1 MTVRIN
7 ILVLVWVLVCL
18 TFLAHKAF
26 GADTLIMEKNPP
38 APKVVCV
45 GYYDKAGEL
54 VMQVCPAPSGLESES
69 GRILKGE

>member
-1 MTVRIN
+1 MSIRIN
-7 ILVLVWVLVCL
+7 ILVLVWIIVCA

-26 GADTLIMEKNPP
+26 GADTLIMEKKPP

-54 VMQVCPAPSGLESES
+54 LVEICPAPSGLESEPE
-69 GRILKGE
+69 RILKGE

>member
-26 GADTLIMEKNPP
+26 GA
-38 APKVVCV
+38 APREAVGTTSVVCV
-45 GYYDKAGEL
+45 GYYDKQGEL
-54 VMQVCPAPSGLESES
+54 VMEVCPAPKGPETVPE
-69 GRILKGE
+69 RIIKGE

>member
-1 MTVRIN
+1 MTIRIN
-7 ILVLVWVLVCL
+7 ILVLIAVLLAGLLV
-18 TFLAHKAF
+18 AHKAL
-26 GADTLIMEKNPP
+26 GADVLLMEKNPP

-45 GYYDKAGEL
+45 GYYDKDGEL